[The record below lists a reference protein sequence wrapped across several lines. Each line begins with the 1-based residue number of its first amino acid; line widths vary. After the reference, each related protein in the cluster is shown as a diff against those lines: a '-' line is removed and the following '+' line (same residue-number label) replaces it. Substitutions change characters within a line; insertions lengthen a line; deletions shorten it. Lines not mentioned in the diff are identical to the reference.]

1 MDSRIADLKRG
12 VEELESRVSS
22 LEEIV
27 VDEDALLNV
36 KIHHTLNSSPSPKAN
51 SPKGKS
57 QKKAAKSG
65 ADGEKK
71 ASASPKPKKSAGT
84 AKESKGS
91 SSDKTK
97 TPASD
102 KDKGT
107 KVPSSG
113 KKASEKANKTSVA
126 EKTLQQ
132 PGTKKATKRPAADK
146 ALESEKRAK
155 QVASEKADTGE
166 KPALDPKS
174 KGTTAGKSKG
184 AKGKNTSKKE
194 TATKVNK
201 AAAASTKSQKGQV
214 LKGVQGKTGRVT
226 KRKAASFKFYI
237 DCRQPVEDG
246 IMNAADFET
255 YLLGHIKING
265 KTNNLSN
272 KLRLERNK
280 DKIIIHAEVHFSKR
294 YLKYLTKKYLKKNNL
309 RDWLRVVAPPGVK
322 DTYEIRYFQ
331 INNDEDDD
339 DDDDG
344 DE

>member
-36 KIHHTLNSSPSPKAN
+36 KIHHTLNSSPS
-51 SPKGKS
+51 SQSKS

-65 ADGEKK
+65 ADGDKK
-71 ASASPKPKKSAGT
+71 ASASPKPTKSAGT

-97 TPASD
+97 APAASD
-102 KDKGT
+102 KAKGT
-107 KVPSSG
+107 NVPSSG
-113 KKASEKANKTSVA
+113 KKGSEMAKKTPAA

-132 PGTKKATKRPAADK
+132 PEAKKAAKRPAADK
-146 ALESEKRAK
+146 ATESEKRAK
-155 QVASEKADTGE
+155 HATSEKADKGE
-166 KPALDPKS
+166 KPAKDPKS

-184 AKGKNTSKKE
+184 AKGKDTSKKE
-194 TATKVNK
+194 TATKVSK
-201 AAAASTKSQKGQV
+201 AATSAKNQKGQV

-226 KRKAASFKFYI
+226 KRKKASFKFYI

-265 KTNNLSN
+265 KKNNLSN
-272 KLRLERNK
+272 KLRLERSK
-280 DKIIIHAEVHFSKR
+280 DKIIIHAEVQFSKR

-309 RDWLRVVAPPGVK
+309 RDWLRVVAPPNVK
-322 DTYEIRYFQ
+322 DTYEIRYFH

-339 DDDDG
+339 DDDG